1 MKVKAFLKFAFASSL
16 LISTNFSFAQSNFL
30 IGVCSFTVAT
40 GAPAVTSCSVPD
52 LAARPVF
59 QTIVQLY
66 KPNSVTFMLI
76 WGRKNSLGD
85 SNKIYELKARYQVV
99 DSNTVIATISS
110 PTGCITRQKFIR
122 SGSEIFKEDLPPSG
136 NCVGGQMRAIQEG
149 IERGREKVSFI
160 K

>member
-1 MKVKAFLKFAFASSL
+1 MKVKAFQKFAFASSL

-30 IGVCSFTVAT
+30 IGKCIFTVAM
-40 GAPAVTSCSVPD
+40 GEPAVTSCSVPE

-59 QTIVQLY
+59 ATIVTLY
-66 KPNSVTFMLI
+66 KPNSVTFLHI

-85 SNKIYELKARYQVV
+85 SNEIDEFKARYQVV

-110 PTGCITRQKFIR
+110 PTGCIIREKFIR

-136 NCVGGQMRAIQEG
+136 NCVGGQMLAIQRG
-149 IERGREKVSFI
+149 IERGREKVDFI